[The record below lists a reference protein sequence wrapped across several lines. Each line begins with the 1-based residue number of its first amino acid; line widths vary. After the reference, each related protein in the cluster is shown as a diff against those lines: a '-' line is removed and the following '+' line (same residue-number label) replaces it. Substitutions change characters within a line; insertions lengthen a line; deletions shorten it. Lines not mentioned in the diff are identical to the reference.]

1 MKIQTNVHTTHLAGT
16 MSGSSQSSTSNLAI
30 VPAMYFMIIPDAVHL
45 LSLSSSSE
53 RQGDN
58 SGNCPAGL
66 LVDKQITNPNYEDFY
81 LQSHAGILGTSRPS
95 HYVILLNE
103 TNLDKQA

>member
-1 MKIQTNVHTTHLAGT
+1 MLD
-16 MSGSSQSSTSNLAI
+16 I
-30 VPAMYFMIIPDAVHL
+30 VRADGPRAVTVL
-45 LSLSSSSE
+45 RPSRLSWS
-53 RQGDN
+53 
-58 SGNCPAGL
+58 AGL
-66 LVDKQITNPNYEDFY
+66 LVDEEITNPNYEDFY

>member
-1 MKIQTNVHTTHLAGT
+1 MIFETNVHPTHLAGT
-16 MSGSSQSSTSNLAI
+16 MSDSSQSSTFNLAI
-30 VPAMYFMIIPDAVHL
+30 VPAMYPDAVHL
-45 LSLSSSSE
+45 LSLSPSSE